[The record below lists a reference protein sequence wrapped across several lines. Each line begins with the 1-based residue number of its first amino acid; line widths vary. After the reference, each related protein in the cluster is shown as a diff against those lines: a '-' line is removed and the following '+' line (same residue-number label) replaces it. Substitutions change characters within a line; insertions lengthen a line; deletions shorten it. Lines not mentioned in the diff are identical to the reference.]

1 MLPCVVGAAGEYPLD
16 GLPLALELAAHRLRD
31 RTPAE
36 LVAQLRVGDDVLVG
50 AGRGRGERLR
60 SASGSIAWSY
70 ELLDP
75 RCRRLLQIAG
85 TFAAS
90 FDADLLTAVAEA
102 DAHGDAGEARCDL
115 DELVHQ
121 GLVRATPPRTGRAR
135 RYDLLMVVRQ
145 FARSRQAEAGER
157 AALEVDHARA
167 VADRGEAESP
177 GIDAWPERRDIEA
190 LSLLEADALAALTW
204 CFGPGDDPAT
214 GRRLLLAM
222 GPLWYFRG
230 QVAELLRWSTTAHE
244 TLREDDPPT
253 DHYRIAYYLAVS
265 RWSAGDLDDAVV
277 LIREAVQGAESAGD
291 ATWLAEALGI
301 EQLLALGVGDIAAAA
316 ALTDRCTATA
326 EAAGAEWII
335 LAGLRGAT
343 LARLCG
349 DPEGAEQHLARAEAL
364 VDQSGTWTRAMVAAG
379 RGDLALDAGDT
390 EVALA
395 RYLEAMGLFIEVDSI
410 VYTVARAASVAN
422 ALSAAGEDE
431 RAAILCG
438 VVEAWCDE
446 LGAPLHPLAAFSHT
460 VQRAALEARLGDRF
474 PPLLAEGRCLP
485 TDLDTVRR
493 LAGTSPAAGD

>member
-36 LVAQLRVGDDVLVG
+36 LVAQLRGGDDVLVG

-102 DAHGDAGEARCDL
+102 DAHGDAGDARRDL

-145 FARSRQAEAGER
+145 FARSRQADAGER
-157 AALEVDHARA
+157 AALEADHARA

-230 QVAELLRWSTTAHE
+230 QVAELVRWSP
-244 TLREDDPPT
+244 PPT
-253 DHYRIAYYLAVS
+253 RRCGRTIPRLTTT
-265 RWSAGDLDDAVV
+265 
-277 LIREAVQGAESAGD
+277 ESPT
-291 ATWLAEALGI
+291 TW
-301 EQLLALGVGDIAAAA
+301 
-316 ALTDRCTATA
+316 
-326 EAAGAEWII
+326 
-335 LAGLRGAT
+335 
-343 LARLCG
+343 
-349 DPEGAEQHLARAEAL
+349 P
-364 VDQSGTWTRAMVAAG
+364 
-379 RGDLALDAGDT
+379 
-390 EVALA
+390 
-395 RYLEAMGLFIEVDSI
+395 
-410 VYTVARAASVAN
+410 
-422 ALSAAGEDE
+422 
-431 RAAILCG
+431 
-438 VVEAWCDE
+438 
-446 LGAPLHPLAAFSHT
+446 
-460 VQRAALEARLGDRF
+460 
-474 PPLLAEGRCLP
+474 
-485 TDLDTVRR
+485 
-493 LAGTSPAAGD
+493 